1 MIRVEAET
9 IRDDFRLRAEVSAHG
24 PATVLFGS
32 SGSGKSTFASLV
44 AGLVRPA
51 QGKVEIDGV
60 RVADTAAGLWIPPA
74 QRRVGYVFQDALLF
88 PHMSVRE
95 NLLYGARRNR
105 LAAPPLEATAE
116 MLGLTALLDR
126 RPQGLSGGESRRVA
140 IGRALLSA
148 PRLLILDEPL
158 AGLDGAMRSEV
169 LHHVESL
176 VRDGPPVLYITHSV
190 EEAARLADEVL
201 LVADGQVFNAGRSNK
216 AFAHPLAE
224 QAAGLSAPVSIL
236 EGRAM
241 PPQESGAPTVVDL
254 GGTLFHTPPLA
265 VDPGARVRIVV
276 DARDVALALTDPP
289 LASFQ
294 NRIAMTVTD
303 LRRRPDGV
311 LINLRAPG
319 LTLRAMVTDQAVA
332 NLGLAPSRSVIA
344 LIKAV
349 ALSRQV

>member
-1 MIRVEAET
+1 MIRVEANA
-9 IRDDFRLRAEVSAHG
+9 IRGDFRLYAKISASG
-24 PATVLFGS
+24 PATVLFGA

-60 RVADTAAGLWIPPA
+60 RVADTAAGLWTPPA
-74 QRRVGYVFQDALLF
+74 RRRVGYVFQDALLF
-88 PHMSVRE
+88 PHMSVRD
-95 NLLYGARRNR
+95 NLLYGARRHR
-105 LAAPPLEATAE
+105 LEAPPLEATVE
-116 MLGLTALLDR
+116 MLGLTPLLDR

-158 AGLDGAMRSEV
+158 AGLDGAMRSEI
-169 LHHVESL
+169 LHHVENL

-201 LVADGQVFNAGRSNK
+201 LVADGKVFNAGPPDR

-224 QAAGLSAPVSIL
+224 QAAGLNAPISVL

-241 PPQESGAPTVVDL
+241 PSLDFGSPTVVDL
-254 GGTLFHTPPLA
+254 GGTLFHTPPLSA
-265 VDPGARVRIVV
+265 APGARVRIVV
-276 DARDVALALTDPP
+276 DARDVALALNDPP
-289 LASFQ
+289 HASFQ

-303 LRRRPDGV
+303 VRRRPDGV
-311 LINLRAPG
+311 LINLQAPG
-319 LTLRAMVTDQAVA
+319 LTLRSLVTNQAVA
-332 NLGLAPSRSVIA
+332 NLDLAPSRSVIA

-349 ALSRQV
+349 ALSRPV